1 MFYEIAER
9 FHKTSRFAG
18 LWKQPSQ
25 ATPFCALGRK
35 GNFYGF
41 SGSLLGNNPQEGNRI
56 YGEKAL
62 ERDILIPGDAIKK
75 RVKELARQ
83 ISIDYEGK
91 ELVLIGILNGVIF
104 FFADLVR
111 EISIPTR
118 IDFIRAA
125 SYGSEMESSGSI
137 RLTKDVEMPVRGKSV
152 VLVEDIV
159 DTGLTLSHIVK
170 NLQSK
175 GTESLRI
182 CALIDK
188 PERRNIDVSIDY
200 CGFEIKEGFLVGY
213 GLDYDEK
220 YRYLPDIC
228 ILK

>member
-1 MFYEIAER
+1 MER
-9 FHKTSRFAG
+9 E
-18 LWKQPSQ
+18 L
-25 ATPFCALGRK
+25 
-35 GNFYGF
+35 
-41 SGSLLGNNPQEGNRI
+41 
-56 YGEKAL
+56 
-62 ERDILIPGDAIKK
+62 LIPREAIKS

-83 ISIDYEGK
+83 ISTDYEGK
-91 ELVLIGILNGVIF
+91 EPILIGILNGVVF
-104 FFADLVR
+104 FFADLIR

-118 IDFIRAA
+118 MDFIRAA

-137 RLTKDVEMPVRGKSV
+137 RLTKDVEMPVQGKSV

-170 NLQSK
+170 NLESK

-188 PERRNIDVSIDY
+188 LERRNIDVSIDY
-200 CGFEIKEGFLVGY
+200 CGFKINEGFLVGY

-228 ILK
+228 MLK

>member
-1 MFYEIAER
+1 
-9 FHKTSRFAG
+9 
-18 LWKQPSQ
+18 
-25 ATPFCALGRK
+25 
-35 GNFYGF
+35 
-41 SGSLLGNNPQEGNRI
+41 
-56 YGEKAL
+56 L
-62 ERDILIPGDAIKK
+62 ERELLIPREAIKR

-83 ISIDYEGK
+83 ISSDYEGK
-91 ELVLIGILNGVIF
+91 EPILIGILNGVVF

-118 IDFIRAA
+118 MDFIRVA

-137 RLTKDVEMPVRGKSV
+137 RLTKDVEMPVQGKSV

-159 DTGLTLSHIVK
+159 DTGLTLTHIVK
-170 NLQSK
+170 NLENK

-188 PERRNIDVSIDY
+188 LERRNIDVSIDY
-200 CGFEIKEGFLVGY
+200 CGFKINEGFLVGY

>member
-1 MFYEIAER
+1 
-9 FHKTSRFAG
+9 
-18 LWKQPSQ
+18 
-25 ATPFCALGRK
+25 
-35 GNFYGF
+35 
-41 SGSLLGNNPQEGNRI
+41 
-56 YGEKAL
+56 L
-62 ERDILIPGDAIKK
+62 ERELLIPREAIKK

-91 ELVLIGILNGVIF
+91 EPVLIGILNGVIF
-104 FFADLVR
+104 FFADLIR

-137 RLTKDVEMPVRGKSV
+137 RLTKDVEMPVQGKSV

-200 CGFEIKEGFLVGY
+200 CGFKINEGFLVGY